1 MRHLPSEQ
9 LSNLTN
15 YIRKVKFSKSKL
27 AVLHQR
33 HAADLVL
40 QAEMLLQ
47 LPPPCAV
54 IIAELALVGFDLGV
68 LLQVQLQRLV
78 AGAGEGAFVAS
89 EHHSLKVTRQLG
101 AADLQRT
108 HALLWR

>member
-1 MRHLPSEQ
+1 
-9 LSNLTN
+9 
-15 YIRKVKFSKSKL
+15 
-27 AVLHQR
+27 
-33 HAADLVL
+33 
-40 QAEMLLQ
+40 MLLQ

-54 IIAELALVGFDLGV
+54 EIAELALVGFDLGV

-89 EHHSLKVTRQLG
+89 EHHALQVARQLG

-108 HALLWR
+108 HALLWRTERERAGRMRWHRGETIATFILIKGA

>member
-1 MRHLPSEQ
+1 
-9 LSNLTN
+9 
-15 YIRKVKFSKSKL
+15 
-27 AVLHQR
+27 
-33 HAADLVL
+33 
-40 QAEMLLQ
+40 MLLQ

-54 IIAELALVGFDLGV
+54 VIAELALVGFDLGV

-89 EHHSLKVTRQLG
+89 EHHALQVARQLG

-108 HALLWR
+108 HALLWRREREREREQGDEVAQRETIIFTATKGA